1 MITDFKSYL
10 FQQTRAAE
18 EEVNRLEEVVV
29 GVVTDIKDEGKL
41 CRVQV
46 KFPFLPDGSEKAAWA
61 TVVMMG
67 AGKDRGWFTLPEK
80 DDEVLVMFEHGDIDR
95 PIVIGALWNGKDKA
109 PDNNADGKNARRSW
123 KSKSGH
129 KVILEDVE
137 GFISIEDGGGI
148 GTVKIDAKNNK
159 IEITAKQGDVGVQ
172 CKTDMTILAG
182 EIEITGKG
190 NVDLMGKST
199 GVDASATAT
208 VKIDGNMV
216 ALKGSTIDINPGGV
230 PKAAKAS
237 GDVKDVADPI
247 KG

>member
-41 CRVQV
+41 CRIKV
-46 KFPFLPDGSEKAAWA
+46 KIPSLPITDNTHQCNWISLGGS
-61 TVVMMG
+61 
-67 AGKDRGWFTLPEK
+67 KDRGWFSLPEV
-80 DDEVLVMFEHGDIDR
+80 DDEVLVAFEHGDISR
-95 PIVIGALWNGKDKA
+95 PLILGAMWNGKDKA

-216 ALKGSTIDINPGGV
+216 ALKGSATDINPGGV

>member
-41 CRVQV
+41 CRIKV
-46 KFPFLPDGSEKAAWA
+46 KIPSLPITDNTHQCNWISLGGS
-61 TVVMMG
+61 
-67 AGKDRGWFTLPEK
+67 KDRGWFSLPEV
-80 DDEVLVMFEHGDIDR
+80 DDEVLVAFEHGDISR
-95 PIVIGALWNGKDKA
+95 PLILGAMWNGKDKA

-216 ALKGSTIDINPGGV
+216 ALKGSAIDINPGGV

>member
-41 CRVQV
+41 CRIKV
-46 KFPFLPDGSEKAAWA
+46 KIPSLPITDNTHQCNWISLGGS
-61 TVVMMG
+61 
-67 AGKDRGWFTLPEK
+67 KDRGWFSLPEV
-80 DDEVLVMFEHGDIDR
+80 DDEVLVAFEHGDISR
-95 PIVIGALWNGKDKA
+95 PLILGAMWNGKDKA